1 MPGGFLKENET
12 VEACVQREL
21 VEETGLAGLDL
32 KQFAVFSDPKRDS
45 RGRVISIA
53 YLAVIPNAERAQA
66 GSDAAEAEWNFLHE
80 LPALAFDHNSIVEAA
95 ISWMKERLIALGP
108 AGLDFVSEQ
117 FTLSQLQ
124 STYRALTAQN
134 MNKSNFRRLIARSL
148 SLQPTGQA
156 NAEGDANAVG
166 RPAELFRRIK

>member
-1 MPGGFLKENET
+1 MAAEKHHHPSVATDACVFTVVEDRLKVLLIRRGVSPHKGTWAVPGGFLKENET

-66 GSDAAEAEWNFLHE
+66 GSDAAEAEGIYTNCQRSRLTTTRSSRQR
-80 LPALAFDHNSIVEAA
+80 LA
-95 ISWMKERLIALGP
+95 G
-108 AGLDFVSEQ
+108 
-117 FTLSQLQ
+117 
-124 STYRALTAQN
+124 
-134 MNKSNFRRLIARSL
+134 
-148 SLQPTGQA
+148 
-156 NAEGDANAVG
+156 
-166 RPAELFRRIK
+166 